1 MPPNSDTLGHGVSES
16 PPRLSV
22 VVPAHNEED
31 NLALLVKQIDG
42 SLRQQGV
49 DAELVL
55 VDDGSTD
62 GTLEVARSLSAEHAW
77 VRVLHRGKCQGQS
90 SAMFAGVHAAL
101 APLVATLDADLQN
114 DPADLL
120 TMLERV
126 ESGEADMVQGDRSAN
141 RKDSV
146 ARRYASI
153 VGRSARRLLL
163 GDSVRDTGCS
173 ARVLR
178 AAYARQVP
186 LQYKGMHRFVPVYV
200 AALGGVVK
208 EQPVHHRPRHAGVT
222 KYGVGVIT
230 RGWNGLQ
237 DCFAVVWMRKRL
249 RDTRV
254 DRAESQD

>member
-1 MPPNSDTLGHGVSES
+1 MPPSPDPAVQGSADT
-16 PPRLSV
+16 PPRLSI
-22 VVPAHNEED
+22 VVPAHNEQD
-31 NLALLVKQIDG
+31 NLALLVEQIDA

-62 GTLEVARSLSAEHAW
+62 DTLGVARSLSADHAW
-77 VRVLHRGKCQGQS
+77 VRVLHREKCQGQS
-90 SAMFAGVHAAL
+90 SAMFAGIHAAH

-120 TMLERV
+120 KMLERV

-153 VGRSARRLLL
+153 IGRSARRLLL

-178 AAYARQVP
+178 TAYARQIP

-208 EQPVHHRPRHAGVT
+208 EQPVHHRARHAGVT

-237 DCFAVVWMRKRL
+237 DCFAVAWMRKRL
-249 RDTRV
+249 RNTQA
-254 DRAESQD
+254 RAAEGRD